1 MKMGKTTQIV
11 KGKIPLLLPIEFY
24 LYVPQAL
31 KGLHKLR
38 PGYYKIEPQPQPQPH
53 WGSVLHP
60 PQLPSFVAEVLPL
73 YFSTISS
80 GKVCHLIFT
89 NAGSS

>member
-1 MKMGKTTQIV
+1 MGKTIHIV

-24 LYVPQAL
+24 LCVTQAL

-38 PGYYKIEPQPQPQPH
+38 PGYYKIEPQPHP
-53 WGSVLHP
+53 GSVLHP
-60 PQLPSFVAEVLPL
+60 PQLPSSVVDAFPL